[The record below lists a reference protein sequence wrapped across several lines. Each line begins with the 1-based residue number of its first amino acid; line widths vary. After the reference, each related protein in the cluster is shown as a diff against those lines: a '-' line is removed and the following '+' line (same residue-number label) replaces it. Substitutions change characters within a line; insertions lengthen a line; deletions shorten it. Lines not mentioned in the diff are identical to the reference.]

1 MTKGGEEGHPEAQR
15 AGWQCPACQSRLQ
28 ESHRKAPV
36 HGENGLC
43 SNPSVCKNTTT
54 AAGTILNHA
63 FILRYYLPLFLQQ
76 KPAVCPTPKSG
87 ACPEILN

>member
-36 HGENGLC
+36 HGENGLY

-63 FILRYYLPLFLQQ
+63 FILRYYLPLFLQ
-76 KPAVCPTPKSG
+76 
-87 ACPEILN
+87 